1 MLTPGAT
8 AYRGVSMRYA
18 LDAQRL
24 GPALAA
30 KAVWLD
36 ADPST
41 RAWIDHALANPH
53 SGWAVAARG
62 ALAKV
67 MSDYDANGIL
77 GTHDMRVL
85 GQAQWRTLLGERLR
99 GRVLD
104 VGAGDGHVTAE
115 LVAPGPAGTTVTDV
129 VTTELSPKMAARLRE
144 RGYRCHELDLA
155 SAPLPEPGRFDVIA
169 MLNVLDRSARPLSLL
184 ERLRDLL
191 LPGGRLLL
199 AVPLPLSPHVHVG
212 PVTLEPDERLPLDDR
227 SFEHA
232 ARTLTELA
240 FEPLGLE
247 VCSLSR
253 VPYLCRGSAK
263 RPVVVLDDSVFV
275 LCRRGEST
283 LHSPG

>member
-1 MLTPGAT
+1 MLSPGAT
-8 AYRGVSMRYA
+8 AYRGVTMRYG
-18 LDAQRL
+18 LDATRL

-30 KAVWLD
+30 RAVWLD
-36 ADPST
+36 ADPAT
-41 RAWIDHALANPH
+41 RAWIDHALENPH
-53 SGWAVAARG
+53 SRWTVAARG

-67 MSDYDANGIL
+67 MSDYDANGLL

-85 GQAQWRTLLGERLR
+85 GNAQWRTLLGERLR
-99 GRVLD
+99 GRLLD

-115 LVAPGPAGTTVTDV
+115 LAQSVSDV

-155 SAPLPEPGRFDVIA
+155 TDTLPEEGPFELIA

-191 LPGGRLLL
+191 APGGRLLM

-240 FEPLGLE
+240 LEPLGLE

-253 VPYLCRGSAK
+253 APYLCRGSGS

-283 LHSPG
+283 LNSGKGAAEPA

>member
-1 MLTPGAT
+1 MLSPGAT
-8 AYRGVSMRYA
+8 AYRGVTLRYG
-18 LDAQRL
+18 LDPERL

-30 KAVWLD
+30 RAQWLD

-41 RAWIDHALANPH
+41 RAWIDHALEHPH
-53 SGWAVAARG
+53 SGWRLAARS
-62 ALAKV
+62 ALSGV
-67 MSDYDANGIL
+67 MSDYDANGLL

-85 GQAQWRTLLGERLR
+85 GAAQWRTLLGERMAGNL
-99 GRVLD
+99 LD
-104 VGAGDGHVTAE
+104 VGAGDGHVTTE
-115 LVAPGPAGTTVTDV
+115 LLAAMNPAGNV

-155 SAPLPEPGRFDVIA
+155 TQALPEPGLFDVIA
-169 MLNVLDRSARPLSLL
+169 MLNVLDRSAKPLTLL

-191 LPGGRLLL
+191 APGGRLLL

-212 PVTLEPDERLPLDDR
+212 TLTLEPDERLPMDDR

-232 ARTLTELA
+232 ARTLTELC

-253 VPYLCRGSAK
+253 APYLCRGSAK

-275 LCRRGEST
+275 LARR
-283 LHSPG
+283 